1 MGIKVPRITINA
13 DYGEE
18 SSFGELSLI
27 SIGYGLHQAWV
38 YAVMFG
44 TSALFGVQT
53 YVSGL
58 YGSHISLTFLVSIVV
73 FGFCL
78 LVVGGLNRK
87 LAVPILSRK
96 TLLAASILA
105 SGGTA
110 LLMLPLDSSSA
121 MFVLEVIAGVLTG
134 IGSALLILHWGAVYA
149 RCDGSSIVL
158 NSAIAIAIGF
168 GVYAVFLRHAPAPLG
183 AILTALIP
191 LMECA
196 LLWKKVAGSSHVDI
210 PVFNPLPV
218 KQGKFALKFGIP
230 VFVFGLALGMLR
242 QTSIQSILPAATA
255 IAQIIMLLAAGTAT
269 VLILITILAIGDTN
283 RWNRFFRP
291 LVPFIAVAL
300 FFLPFSGGPNS
311 ELATAVLL
319 IAYMCFEALMWIFFG
334 ELAQRFRLSPLFVYG
349 LGRGLLALAA
359 LAGSLLP
366 IVAADWGSQLP
377 FGENSLLIVVLIV
390 IVVAYALLPDER
402 DIEASVAPSRTA
414 VPNARHNATLDAPAE
429 SALKAKELSDTLEKS
444 GNSTSEHSEVAKEK
458 NTVVA
463 PGSSPLIAASLQA
476 QESESERGGSGR
488 FRTKCE
494 TVANTYL
501 LSSRETEVMFF
512 LAKGH
517 NSAYI
522 QEKLYISEGTAKTHI
537 RHIYR
542 KLDVHT
548 QQELMRLVEVANSCE

>member
-1 MGIKVPRITINA
+1 
-13 DYGEE
+13 
-18 SSFGELSLI
+18 
-27 SIGYGLHQAWV
+27 
-38 YAVMFG
+38 
-44 TSALFGVQT
+44 
-53 YVSGL
+53 
-58 YGSHISLTFLVSIVV
+58 
-73 FGFCL
+73 
-78 LVVGGLNRK
+78 
-87 LAVPILSRK
+87 
-96 TLLAASILA
+96 
-105 SGGTA
+105 
-110 LLMLPLDSSSA
+110 
-121 MFVLEVIAGVLTG
+121 
-134 IGSALLILHWGAVYA
+134 
-149 RCDGSSIVL
+149 
-158 NSAIAIAIGF
+158 
-168 GVYAVFLRHAPAPLG
+168 
-183 AILTALIP
+183 
-191 LMECA
+191 
-196 LLWKKVAGSSHVDI
+196 
-210 PVFNPLPV
+210 
-218 KQGKFALKFGIP
+218 
-230 VFVFGLALGMLR
+230 MLR

-402 DIEASVAPSRTA
+402 DIEASVAPSRITTTDTEHDNDIRKQ
-414 VPNARHNATLDAPAE
+414 VESPSKQENLIDASE
-429 SALKAKELSDTLEKS
+429 ES
-444 GNSTSEHSEVAKEK
+444 GNSALEHSKASKEK
-458 NTVVA
+458 NTAVA
-463 PGSSPLIAASLQA
+463 PGSSPLIAASLRA
-476 QESESERGGSGR
+476 QESESDHSGSGR

-501 LSSRETEVMFF
+501 LSNRETEVMFF